1 MSLFIFYI
9 YFGYILLEKKN
20 IKNIIIFSIF
30 TALLLNTKIL
40 GLIPILLFLFFYIYN
55 FLNTSKKISKE
66 KNIIYLFILCTVIS
80 IYVLWPYLWNNPIV
94 NLYLAFKNIL
104 EVHENLLGIN
114 LYFGNYIQSDLMP
127 WHYRIVWF
135 FITTPLIIILLF

>member
-40 GLIPILLFLFFYIYN
+40 GLIPILLFLFYIYN
-55 FLNTSKKISKE
+55 FLNTSKKISK
-66 KNIIYLFILCTVIS
+66 KKILFIYLF
-80 IYVLWPYLWNNPIV
+80 YVL
-94 NLYLAFKNIL
+94 
-104 EVHENLLGIN
+104 
-114 LYFGNYIQSDLMP
+114 
-127 WHYRIVWF
+127 
-135 FITTPLIIILLF
+135 